1 MLKTHCEIAE
11 KPSRVI
17 FKLPS
22 RPMQRPKKTIEDL
35 GDYERDHFRPCPSK
49 TRPSHETQRLQNLM
63 AYGKDIDE
71 EIRNMYFE
79 EAPQEE
85 KEPVDLFSEILR
97 EIKERKEFLDDM
109 AALGEEKKYLPEIQ
123 CQITLRLR
131 ELEKLD
137 KERARRFIQHYGL

>member
-1 MLKTHCEIAE
+1 
-11 KPSRVI
+11 
-17 FKLPS
+17 
-22 RPMQRPKKTIEDL
+22 
-35 GDYERDHFRPCPSK
+35 
-49 TRPSHETQRLQNLM
+49 M